1 MKKGAVPIP
10 HIVALLLGIV
20 VIALVGYWFFVQSGL
35 WGQQSSL
42 TICQGNAQAY
52 CNTWKSQSTYY
63 KADGVTPSIGWFDD
77 LQNYPGC
84 KSSEAQI
91 FGTSHANGNE
101 AAAASAYAT
110 YCGSQS
116 SSGATGNT
124 IPQP

>member
-35 WGQQSSL
+35 WGNQSSL
-42 TICQGNAQAY
+42 TICTGNAQAY
-52 CNTWKSQSTYY
+52 CNKWKSQTTFW
-63 KADGVTPSIGWFDD
+63 APDGSPSIGWFDD

-84 KSSEAQI
+84 KNTETQIFVEAQPH
-91 FGTSHANGNE
+91 T
-101 AAAASAYAT
+101 AAAYAT
-110 YCGSQS
+110 YCGSAA
-116 SSGATGNT
+116 SGSTGNT